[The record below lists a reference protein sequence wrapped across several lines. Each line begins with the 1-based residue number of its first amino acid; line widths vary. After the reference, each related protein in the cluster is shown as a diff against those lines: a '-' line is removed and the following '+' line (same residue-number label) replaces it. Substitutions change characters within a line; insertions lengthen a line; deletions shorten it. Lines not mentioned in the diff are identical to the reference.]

1 MEQAKSWVI
10 PPRPVKDRDSRVP
23 SGLNA
28 FGGAELGRMPS
39 LATDFMMKLFSSIPP
54 VADAWA
60 E

>member
-1 MEQAKSWVI
+1 M
-10 PPRPVKDRDSRVP
+10 KDRDSRVP